1 MKKEL
6 KRVMSA
12 VVATA
17 LLASGFAG
25 CGNAATSTEKS
36 TTSSAATSTATSEDK
51 STNAGDLKIT
61 VSHQPYSH
69 ALPTYIGLQEGDFE
83 KNGVD
88 VNVLWFTSGNT
99 QNEALG
105 ANEWGAGACGTPP
118 AISAGIAYDAKIIG
132 LNVDDTISCNYWV
145 RPDSDIAKISGEVEG
160 HPDILGNADTWRDK
174 TILCPTQT
182 SAHYMLIATLNAM
195 GLTQNDV
202 NIVPM
207 DVPSAYAAFKSG
219 QGDIVALWAPQSYT
233 AQDEGWVMASSGV
246 ASGETMPTVFV
257 ASQKAIDENWDAVY
271 AWLKTWF
278 EVADKYR
285 DDTETQAKDLLQM
298 QLDNGIDTDEA
309 QATRFVEER
318 PLPSLESNV
327 EWFKGEE
334 GSRPCYEAVYKIVQF
349 FVDQGTYTEDDLQR
363 LKDNHFIDSEFIDAM
378 AKEAGL

>member
-36 TTSSAATSTATSEDK
+36 TTSSAATSTATSEEK

-219 QGDIVALWAPQSYT
+219 QGDVVALWAPQSYT

-334 GSRPCYEAVYKIVQF
+334 GSRPCDEAVYKIVQF

>member
-1 MKKEL
+1 
-6 KRVMSA
+6 
-12 VVATA
+12 
-17 LLASGFAG
+17 
-25 CGNAATSTEKS
+25 
-36 TTSSAATSTATSEDK
+36 
-51 STNAGDLKIT
+51 
-61 VSHQPYSH
+61 
-69 ALPTYIGLQEGDFE
+69 
-83 KNGVD
+83 
-88 VNVLWFTSGNT
+88 
-99 QNEALG
+99 
-105 ANEWGAGACGTPP
+105 
-118 AISAGIAYDAKIIG
+118 
-132 LNVDDTISCNYWV
+132 
-145 RPDSDIAKISGEVEG
+145 
-160 HPDILGNADTWRDK
+160 
-174 TILCPTQT
+174 
-182 SAHYMLIATLNAM
+182 MLIATLNAM

-334 GSRPCYEAVYKIVQF
+334 GSRPCDEAVYKIVQF

>member
-195 GLTQNDV
+195 GLTQYDV
-202 NIVPM
+202 HIVPM

-219 QGDIVALWAPQSYT
+219 QGDIVALWALQSYT

-334 GSRPCYEAVYKIVQF
+334 GSRPCDEAVYKIVQF

>member
-334 GSRPCYEAVYKIVQF
+334 GSRPCDEAVYKIVQF

>member
-25 CGNAATSTEKS
+25 CGNAATSTEKR

-118 AISAGIAYDAKIIG
+118 AISAVIAYDAKIIG

-334 GSRPCYEAVYKIVQF
+334 GSRPCDEAVYKIVQF

>member
-36 TTSSAATSTATSEDK
+36 TTSSAAASTATSEEK

-219 QGDIVALWAPQSYT
+219 QGDVVALWAPQSYT

-318 PLPSLESNV
+318 PLPSLESNI

-334 GSRPCYEAVYKIVQF
+334 GSRPCDEAVYKIVQF

>member
-219 QGDIVALWAPQSYT
+219 QGDVVALWAPQSYT

-334 GSRPCYEAVYKIVQF
+334 GSRPCDEAVYKIVQF

>member
-36 TTSSAATSTATSEDK
+36 TTPSAATSTATSENK

-105 ANEWGAGACGTPP
+105 ANEWDAGACGTPP

-285 DDTETQAKDLLQM
+285 DDTETQAKNLLQM

-334 GSRPCYEAVYKIVQF
+334 GSRPCDEAVYKIVQF